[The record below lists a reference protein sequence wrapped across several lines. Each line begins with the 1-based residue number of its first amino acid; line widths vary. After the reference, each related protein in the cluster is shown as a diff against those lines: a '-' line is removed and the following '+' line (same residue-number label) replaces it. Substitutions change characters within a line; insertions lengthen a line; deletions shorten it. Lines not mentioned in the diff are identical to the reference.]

1 MTKVVL
7 VVGFPACGKSTVAE
21 EFKGWERL
29 NRDLLGGSVSDLI
42 PRLGDLLRNG
52 KNVVL
57 DNLFTKASDRKPFI
71 DAAKKIGARVECY
84 WIGTSPEDSQFN
96 ACWRMYQKFGKILRP
111 ADMKAHAK
119 DPNTFPPVVF
129 FKAKK
134 EWEKPITAEGFD
146 EVKKIAFKRQWAS
159 EYKNKAILLDYDG
172 TLRESKVGN
181 KWPTDPT
188 DIKIL
193 PNRTQILKEWEK
205 KGYILCGASNQ
216 SGIAKDNP
224 TEKIA
229 VECFERTNKMLGVA
243 IDYMY
248 DSSRVPPVSSWLR
261 KPMPGMGVHFIGK
274 YKLNPAECIMV
285 GDMTSDKTFA
295 GRCGFQYQDA
305 KDFFK

>member
-29 NRDLLGGSVSDLI
+29 NRDLLGGSVSDLV
-42 PRLGDLLRNG
+42 PRLVDILRDG

-57 DNLFTKASDRKPFI
+57 DNLFTTAAERKPFI
-71 DAAKKIGARVECY
+71 EAAKKAGARVECY

-96 ACWRMYQKFGKILRP
+96 ACRRMYQKFGQVLRP
-111 ADMKAHAK
+111 AELKEKAK
-119 DPNTFPPVVF
+119 DPNTFPPVVL

-134 EWEKPITAEGFD
+134 AFEKPTTAEGFD
-146 EVKKIAFKRQWAS
+146 EVKKIAFNRIWS
-159 EYKNKAILLDYDG
+159 PEYKNKAIVLDYDG
-172 TLRESKVGN
+172 TLRDSKAGN
-181 KWPTDPT
+181 KWPTDPE
-188 DIKIL
+188 DVFIL
-193 PNRTQILKEWEK
+193 PNRTKVLKEWKK

-216 SGIAKDNP
+216 SGIAKGNP
-224 TEKIA
+224 TEDVAIA
-229 VECFERTNKMLGVA
+229 CFERTNKLLGIE
-243 IDYMY
+243 IDFMY

-261 KPMPGMGVHFIGK
+261 KPLPGLGVHFIEK
-274 YKLNPAECIMV
+274 YKLNPGESIMV

-305 KDFFK
+305 KDFFR